1 MTACWLLATLHSS
14 SHRDSKL
21 CFAATLHAAWLLSG
35 LTVDPSQDIRISHC
49 LQNTLPER
57 NRSKLYSTLELY
69 RGLYRRPSSKDSR
82 RGGPGAD
89 EVMTGLN
96 HNLITQRFK
105 LNNKVALITGAPCFL
120 PSLFLCQDT
129 DFSLLAEQV
138 SVG

>member
-1 MTACWLLATLHSS
+1 M
-14 SHRDSKL
+14 
-21 CFAATLHAAWLLSG
+21 
-35 LTVDPSQDIRISHC
+35 DPSKDIRISHC
-49 LQNTLPER
+49 LQNTLSER
-57 NRSKLYSTLELY
+57 NRLKLYGSYSTLELY

-82 RGGPGAD
+82 RGGPSAD

-120 PSLFLCQDT
+120 PSLFLSQDT